1 MKLLGLRLKQLR
13 AVKKISQKKLS
24 EDIGYAQSLVA
35 RWELE
40 KGEPSI
46 DGLITLA
53 NYFNVSIDYLVGKS
67 EVSIMQNNPNMMEVF
82 PYERQVIK
90 AYRVLA
96 PSQQEMVSRML
107 GIAYDMPISK
117 EA

>member
-1 MKLLGLRLKQLR
+1 MIFRDRLKELR
-13 AVKKISQKKLS
+13 VQTKLS
-24 EDIGYAQSLVA
+24 QAQLSTRLGYGKSTLGA
-35 RWELE
+35 WELGRTQPGIE
-40 KGEPSI
+40 
-46 DGLITLA
+46 GLITLA
-53 NYFNVSIDYLVGKS
+53 NYFNVTVDYLIGKS
-67 EVSIMQNNPNMMEVF
+67 DFSVTPQHQNMMEVF

-90 AYRVLA
+90 AYRALA

>member
-1 MKLLGLRLKQLR
+1 MIFKERLKALR
-13 AVKKISQKKLS
+13 ATTNLSQVELAKV
-24 EDIGYAQSLVA
+24 IGYGQSTVA
-35 RWELE
+35 SWEI
-40 KGEPSI
+40 GRTEPSI
-46 DGLITLA
+46 DGLNRLA
-53 NYFNVSIDYLVGKS
+53 DYFKVSVDYLLGRS
-67 EVSIMQNNPNMMEVF
+67 EQSAMSQNPNLFEVF